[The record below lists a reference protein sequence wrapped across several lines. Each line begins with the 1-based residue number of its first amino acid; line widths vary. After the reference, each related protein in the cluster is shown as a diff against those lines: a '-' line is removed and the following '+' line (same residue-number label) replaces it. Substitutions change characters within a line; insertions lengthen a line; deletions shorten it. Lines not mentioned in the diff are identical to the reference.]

1 MPVRSDKQDSLK
13 HDYRRGEI
21 IWVLK
26 QDYPHEVTAREL
38 QLALRD
44 RNIPLAARDLNIY
57 LSYLEEAG
65 YIRCKRQFSEET
77 ARELILTA
85 ALTAKGMLL
94 FDLKIQDAGVRF

>member
-1 MPVRSDKQDSLK
+1 MPVRSDKTDALK

-26 QDYPHEVTAREL
+26 QDYPHDVTAREL

-44 RNIPLAARDLNIY
+44 RNIPLAARDLHMY

-65 YIRCKRQFSEET
+65 YIRCKRQYDESI
-77 ARELILTA
+77 ARDQILTA
-85 ALTAKGMLL
+85 ALSAKGMLL
-94 FDLKIQDAGVRF
+94 FDQKINDAGVRF